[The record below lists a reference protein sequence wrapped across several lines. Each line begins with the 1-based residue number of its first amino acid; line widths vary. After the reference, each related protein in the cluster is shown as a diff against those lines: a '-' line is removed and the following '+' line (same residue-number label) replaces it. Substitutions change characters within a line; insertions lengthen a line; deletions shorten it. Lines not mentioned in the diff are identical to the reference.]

1 LRIVLALLT
10 WLVAAPAQAY
20 QPFFDDD
27 PATLHAPQEPR
38 LTDLD
43 LDVLLLCG
51 GWGAPVEAVDFEAM
65 MLKDEH
71 REALQRIHQA
81 LGGRIFSSTE
91 DMPEFVHQLRRVWFE
106 QKGFHHVFCGEPGI
120 GKDLGGL
127 HYAPRYWQAQDQG
140 WAGYRK
146 LERDPDRRPVEKC
159 RQFYLREQIRPPIYS
174 ISLAFDNPE
183 EPDNNVKCLTGYHLQ
198 MDAERLL
205 IAGTQ
210 AFKQAN
216 RRVGKN
222 VTEACLVE
230 TSLPGVERH
239 FSTLVIR
246 QRALRSFYPL
256 AERKP
261 YCHKNKRDYRDC
273 LCSRL

>member
-1 LRIVLALLT
+1 LVLLVLL
-10 WLVAAPAQAY
+10 VGGPVQAY

-27 PATLHAPQEPR
+27 PATLHAPEDPQ

-51 GWGAPVEAVDFEAM
+51 AWGGLVEAAAFEEM
-65 MLKDEH
+65 MLKVQH
-71 REALQRIHQA
+71 RAALQRIHQA
-81 LGGRIFSSTE
+81 LGGRVLSSTD
-91 DMPEFVHQLRRVWFE
+91 DMPEFVRQLRRVWFE
-106 QKGFHHVFCGEPGI
+106 QKGFHHVFCGEPGV
-120 GKDLGGL
+120 GQDLGGL
-127 HYAPRYWQAQDQG
+127 HYAPRYWQAQEQG
-140 WAGYRK
+140 WAGYRR
-146 LERDPDRRPVEKC
+146 LERDPNRRPVERC
-159 RQFYLREQIRPPIYS
+159 RRFYIKEQIRPPIYS
-174 ISLAFDNPE
+174 ISVAFDKPGESGNG
-183 EPDNNVKCLTGYHLQ
+183 VKCLGGYHLQ

-230 TSLPGVERH
+230 TRLPGVEPY
-239 FSTLVIR
+239 FSTLVIKR
-246 QRALRSFYPL
+246 RALRSFYPL
-256 AERKP
+256 ADRKP
-261 YCHKNKRDYRDC
+261 YCRKNKRDYRDC